1 MNILL
6 LFRFGRRLT
15 YIGKQK
21 MYIIRAILNIKST
34 PKRTPKS
41 TPKMTPK
48 STPNS
53 TPKKTPD
60 STPSFTT
67 CPNFISFS
75 V

>member
-1 MNILL
+1 M
-6 LFRFGRRLT
+6 
-15 YIGKQK
+15 
-21 MYIIRAILNIKST
+21 
-34 PKRTPKS
+34 TPKS

-48 STPNS
+48 STPKMTPNS

-67 CPNFISFS
+67 CPNFISFYLFQYKFPQNNIFPIILLLT

>member
-1 MNILL
+1 MQLGVGISKRGYKYLGKGLNIL
-6 LFRFGRRLT
+6 T
-15 YIGKQK
+15 K
-21 MYIIRAILNIKST
+21 M
-34 PKRTPKS
+34 TPKS
-41 TPKMTPK
+41 TPKM
-48 STPNS
+48 TPNS

>member
-1 MNILL
+1 
-6 LFRFGRRLT
+6 
-15 YIGKQK
+15 

-41 TPKMTPK
+41 TPKMTP
-48 STPNS
+48 NS

-67 CPNFISFS
+67 CAKIKISYR
-75 V
+75 

>member
-1 MNILL
+1 MQLGVGISKRGYKYL
-6 LFRFGRRLT
+6 
-15 YIGKQK
+15 GKG
-21 MYIIRAILNIKST
+21 
-34 PKRTPKS
+34 TPKS
-41 TPKMTPK
+41 TPKM
-48 STPNS
+48 TPNS